1 MGCQYR
7 NGGGLGKVTREVMP
21 ELDVFRKWEVRPFAG
36 KETENRKRLEESG
49 KGL

>member
-21 ELDVFRKWEVRPFAG
+21 ELDVFSEMGSKAFCWEGNREQKEAG
-36 KETENRKRLEESG
+36 GEW
-49 KGL
+49 